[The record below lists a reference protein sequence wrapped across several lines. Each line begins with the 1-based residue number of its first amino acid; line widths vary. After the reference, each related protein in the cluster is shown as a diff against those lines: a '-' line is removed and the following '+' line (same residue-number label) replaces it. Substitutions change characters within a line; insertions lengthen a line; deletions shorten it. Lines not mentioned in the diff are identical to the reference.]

1 MAILPLQECII
12 SLIGLILMVWCHNR
26 EVVLVVVGGEG
37 GGGVA
42 ESSSACKYLRLCISQ
57 LCSAVAAFTNNE
69 YLVELLQEPH

>member
-26 EVVLVVVGGEG
+26 EVVVGG

-57 LCSAVAAFTNNE
+57 LCSAVAAFTNSE